1 METGKISPI
10 PKVDLFIAEGHF
22 RPISILPTL
31 SKVFERLVA
40 RKLLSITI
48 YLVSAKGTLYVTIY
62 SSIKKVKLQWWF
74 SPTFGRNSTQFGTR
88 Q

>member
-40 RKLLSITI
+40 KHINIYCDQEATLNHNISGFRKEHSIRDDLLE
-48 YLVSAKGTLYVTIY
+48 Y
-62 SSIKKVKLQWWF
+62 
-74 SPTFGRNSTQFGTR
+74 
-88 Q
+88 